1 MTTVD
6 HSAYIKNGFAETS
19 RTAGSSAPSTGARPK
34 TDGTSDSEGGGF
46 IDFLKGVIDIVN
58 PLQHIPIVST
68 LYRNITGDEMSPMAR
83 LAGDTLFGGPIGAA
97 LAMVDIATEGATGKD
112 VGGTMLAA
120 LTDEDKPA
128 SATQIAAADTTT
140 SSTEQNFQ
148 TSPTPTTHRTGTSMA
163 MNGNELASRSYK
175 ASTAPVS
182 TGENATAVP
191 ASGADDSR
199 HSQDGIAGIFSQSQN
214 APAVGGRRPSA
225 PELIASA
232 DMKRGLD
239 HYRANA
245 VRTSHRMPHINTLG

>member
-6 HSAYIKNGFAETS
+6 HSAYIKNGFAETA
-19 RTAGSSAPSTGARPK
+19 RTAGSSAPSTGATPK
-34 TDGTSDSEGGGF
+34 SDSASDSEGGGF

-68 LYRNITGDEMSPMAR
+68 LYRNVTGDEMSPMAR

-97 LAMVDIATEGATGKD
+97 LAMLDIATEGATGKD
-112 VGGTMLAA
+112 VGDTMLAA
-120 LTDEDKPA
+120 LTDDNDSASGTQVA
-128 SATQIAAADTTT
+128 SADTT
-140 SSTEQNFQ
+140 SSTKQNFQ
-148 TSPTPTTHRTGTSMA
+148 TSPAPTTHRTGTSMA

-214 APAVGGRRPSA
+214 APAAGGRKPSA

-239 HYRANA
+239 HYRANT
-245 VRTSHRMPHINTLG
+245 VRTSQRMPHINTLG